1 MSVPDD
7 HDDLLSGVADVLR
20 SLERAVAVAK
30 RRRRF
35 RLGLALMGVSLLGAL
50 VVLVAMLLT
59 SG

>member
-1 MSVPDD
+1 MANDPDD
-7 HDDLLSGVADVLR
+7 SLSGAADVLR

-35 RLGLALMGVSLLGAL
+35 RLGLALVGVSLLGAL
-50 VVLVAMLLT
+50 VVLVSMLLT

>member
-1 MSVPDD
+1 VPDD
-7 HDDLLSGVADVLR
+7 HDDSLSGVADVLR